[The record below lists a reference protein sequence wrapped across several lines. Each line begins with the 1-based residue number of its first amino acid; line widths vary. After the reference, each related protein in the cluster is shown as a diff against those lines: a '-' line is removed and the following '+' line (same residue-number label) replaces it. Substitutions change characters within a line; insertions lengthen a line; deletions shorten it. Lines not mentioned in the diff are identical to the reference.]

1 MKYQKIGP
9 INNAWTFKGFSSYQ
23 LSPNSPTEDNVKI
36 VQEKQTTLMN
46 QLNAD
51 CNEKHEL

>member
-23 LSPNSPTEDNVKI
+23 LSPNSPTKDNAKI
-36 VQEKQTTLMN
+36 VQQKLTTLMN
-46 QLNAD
+46 QQNAE
-51 CNEKHEL
+51 CNENQEL